1 VGWKEWLLPGGR
13 DEERNYFA
21 IRWVKP
27 PGAEFLQVAKALG
40 SVTARVA
47 TLVRGART
55 RTSETS
61 VVEAPAHRHAPTPP
75 ARLARLEHDALHG
88 AAPFDS
94 TVSPTDSL
102 AHAWAA
108 LVDTVKSL
116 VHPTTAA
123 PADSTR

>member
-1 VGWKEWLLPGGR
+1 
-13 DEERNYFA
+13 
-21 IRWVKP
+21 VKP

-40 SVTARVA
+40 NMTVRVA
-47 TLVRGART
+47 TLARGAHSRMQ
-55 RTSETS
+55 ETS
-61 VVEAPAHRHAPTPP
+61 VADSPARHRAPTPP
-75 ARLARLEHDALHG
+75 DRLGRLEHDSLHH

-116 VHPTTAA
+116 VHHTTAT
-123 PADSTR
+123 PTDSTR

>member
-1 VGWKEWLLPGGR
+1 
-13 DEERNYFA
+13 
-21 IRWVKP
+21 
-27 PGAEFLQVAKALG
+27 
-40 SVTARVA
+40 
-47 TLVRGART
+47 
-55 RTSETS
+55 
-61 VVEAPAHRHAPTPP
+61 VVEAPAHHHAPTPP

-123 PADSTR
+123 PVDSTR